1 MKRKLLILLLL
12 SLSFVA
18 FSETKDMELESENAT
33 LNLATEYYDSGDYAN
48 AKKNYIKT
56 IMKGSYNGT
65 IFYRLGYCLESLQE
79 NNSLMKKCY
88 EASYYC
94 FYNDSENDNPYFQK
108 SKSKISQF
116 NLNNNISET
125 DLKKTIFGIAFD
137 NFWNI
142 LQKNWFIFLIVGII
156 IYIGAYKLA
165 KNTKCVILYGWKD
178 VIMIGIGV
186 FFFVCLQEAILDDPA
201 GIIIP
206 MIFFFI
212 SALFSLLG
220 NIRGSGYDG
229 IVYVVLYTL
238 ASLIAKTVLLVV
250 IPLFAISW
258 LFAATSGEKDG
269 RYKDGTKNN
278 AKTANI
284 AFVSAMLTLLFKPLI
299 KSKKDLK
306 S

>member
-12 SLSFVA
+12 CLSFSA
-18 FSETKDMELESENAT
+18 FSETNDMELESEKST
-33 LNLATEYYDSGDYAN
+33 LNLANEYYDFGDYAN

-56 IMKGSYNGT
+56 IMAGSYNGT
-65 IFYRLGYCLESLQE
+65 VFYRLGYCLESLQE

-94 FYNDSENDNPYFQK
+94 FCNDSENDNPYFQK
-108 SKSKISQF
+108 SESKISQF

-125 DLKKTIFGIAFD
+125 DLKKTISSIVFD

-142 LQKNWFIFLIVGII
+142 LQKNWVILLIIGII

-186 FFFVCLQEAILDDPA
+186 FFFICLQDAIQDDPV
-201 GIIIP
+201 GIFVP

-220 NIRGSGYDG
+220 NIHGSGYDG

-238 ASLIAKTVLLVV
+238 ASLIAKIVLLVV
-250 IPLFAISW
+250 IPLVAILW
-258 LFAATSGEKDG
+258 LLAASSGKKDN

-278 AKTANI
+278 VRTANI
-284 AFVSAMLTLLFKPLI
+284 AFVSAILTLLFKPLI